1 MADAEVLTPGDAP
14 APVTTPAPAPQPA
27 SNTVLDDG
35 GTTPAATPAAGDDWR
50 MQAAGGDA
58 SFAERLGRYK
68 SLGDWGKAHRELEKK
83 LSAGEHKKAAPPPGA
98 DAKPEEVAEWRKANG
113 IPDAPTGYKIALPDG
128 FVMGEADKPAVE
140 DFTAFA
146 HGKNWTPEKVNES
159 MEWFARWQTAQS
171 IALAKKDDE
180 FRNAAIGELTAEWG
194 QADFYRNK
202 QAITNYL
209 DTIPE
214 GLGRTMLQARDG
226 EGRALGANPV
236 FMRWLADQAFN
247 MNPYGAHVPPG
258 TENAAKSV
266 EDRIAVIRKRMKEDM
281 PGYRRDTAMQKEFM
295 ELLKSRERD
304 QQLKS
309 ARG

>member
-27 SNTVLDDG
+27 GNTVIDEVAA
-35 GTTPAATPAAGDDWR
+35 PAAAPPVGDDWR

-58 SFAERLGRYK
+58 AFAERLGRYK
-68 SLGDWGKAHRELEKK
+68 SLADWGKSHRELEKK
-83 LSAGEHKKAAPPPGA
+83 LSSGEHKKAAPPPGA

-180 FRNAAIGELTAEWG
+180 FRNAAIGELTADWG
-194 QADFYRNK
+194 PADFYRNK

-281 PGYRRDTAMQKEFM
+281 PGYRRDAAMQKEFM